1 MMTKRITFAQ
11 FSSAVRWKGA
21 LAPCLALCTLVLG
34 LSGSAQGAKE
44 ASITTFDAPGAGTA
58 AGQGTIGYEV
68 TAAGTIMGYYIDS
81 GNVAHGYLR
90 SRSGAFTTL
99 DAPGAGTSGG
109 QGTFAYSITPAGAI
123 TGSYIDGN
131 NEYHGFL
138 RAKDG
143 TFTTF
148 EAPEAC
154 LCTGH
159 GTFAGNINPMGTIA
173 GQYADANIM
182 YHGFVRSPDGAIT
195 TFDAPNAGT
204 MAFFGTFLAITAGLN
219 EAGAVVGYVLD
230 ANGVYHGFVRA
241 RDGNIT
247 TFDAPGADTTP
258 FDFNGT
264 LVGSINPGGATAGI
278 YYDVNSVVHSFLRA
292 SDGTFVTFDAPGA
305 GTTPFSFPAQGTFAN
320 NLNPASTI
328 TGDYVDA
335 NSVSHGYVRATNG
348 VITTFDAPGA
358 GTGAGQGT
366 TPTYNDPSGGIT
378 GYYIDASGVNHGF
391 LRTN

>member
-1 MMTKRITFAQ
+1 
-11 FSSAVRWKGA
+11 V
-21 LAPCLALCTLVLG
+21 ALCTLVLG

-44 ASITTFDAPGAGTA
+44 AIITTFDAPGAGTA

-68 TAAGTIMGYYIDS
+68 TAAGTIIGYYIDS

-90 SRSGAFTTL
+90 SRSGAFTTF
-99 DAPGAGTSGG
+99 DAPGAGTSAG

-123 TGSYIDGN
+123 AGSYIDGN

-143 TFTTF
+143 TFTRF

-195 TFDAPNAGT
+195 AFDAPNAGT

-219 EAGAVVGYVLD
+219 EAGAVVGDVLD

-247 TFDAPGADTTP
+247 TFDAPGADTTA

-264 LVGSINPGGATAGI
+264 FVGSINPGGATAGI

-320 NLNPASTI
+320 NLNPASPI

-335 NSVSHGYVRATNG
+335 NSASHGYVRATNG

-366 TPTYNDPSGGIT
+366 TPTYNDPSGGIA